1 MLRGRPRMAHLNFD
15 HAQSKPSGTRA
26 QARAANHVH
35 HAQIMLVAAGMTAM
49 GIVAVAATMMTTLL

>member
-1 MLRGRPRMAHLNFD
+1 MAHLNFD
-15 HAQSKPSGTRA
+15 HAQSKLSGTRA